1 MAFIEIQNL
10 QRSKLM
16 NEVDS
21 HFGLVANFFYVCIR
35 HANNYGSINKLCR
48 KDNAEI
54 ELNYNLILE
63 ANIPM
68 FLNYSPFLWMKDWVG
83 LS

>member
-1 MAFIEIQNL
+1 M
-10 QRSKLM
+10 
-16 NEVDS
+16 
-21 HFGLVANFFYVCIR
+21 CIR
-35 HANNYGSINKLCR
+35 HANNYGSINKLSR